1 MLSKRKRT
9 DNGKPKAKSLDLRRV
24 RAGLMMHGKTL
35 MSFAREHQVSRPLL
49 IQIIEGERP
58 ARSGKSAMLRRKLEE
73 VAA

>member
-1 MLSKRKRT
+1 
-9 DNGKPKAKSLDLRRV
+9 
-24 RAGLMMHGKTL
+24 MMHGKTL